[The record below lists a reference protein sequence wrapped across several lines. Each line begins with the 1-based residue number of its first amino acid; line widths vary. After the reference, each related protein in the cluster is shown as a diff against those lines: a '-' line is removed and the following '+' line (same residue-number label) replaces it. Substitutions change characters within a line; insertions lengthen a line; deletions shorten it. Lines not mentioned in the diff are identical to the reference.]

1 MYFIN
6 RQSIIDRIEVINS
19 MLNYYDSNCK
29 PINQTEVL
37 AFERMAQLF
46 IDSILD
52 IGNAMIDGFIMR
64 DPGSYDDIVDI
75 LMDEKVITKEL
86 GEAIKKLIPIR
97 KHLLQDYTTTI
108 TETIMSTFSENI
120 SAYKEFPIAVDTYLN
135 KELGVVNAFSS
146 DKEK

>member
-19 MLNYYDSNCK
+19 MLKYYDANSK
-29 PINQTEVL
+29 PSNQTEEL
-37 AFERMAQLF
+37 AYERMTQLF

-75 LMDEKVITKEL
+75 LMDEKVITKDL

-97 KHLLQDYTTTI
+97 KHLLQDYTTPI
-108 TETIMSTFSENI
+108 TETIITTFTENI
-120 SAYKEFPIAVDTYLN
+120 SAYKEFPVAVQTYLD

-146 DKEK
+146 EEEK

>member
-19 MLNYYDSNCK
+19 MLNYYDSNSK
-29 PINQTEVL
+29 PSNQTEVL
-37 AFERMAQLF
+37 AFERMTQLF

-75 LMDEKVITKEL
+75 LMDEKVITAEL

-97 KHLLQDYTTTI
+97 KHLLQDYTTSNI
-108 TETIMSTFSENI
+108 EAIMSTFVENI
-120 SAYKEFPIAVDTYLN
+120 RAYKEFPIAVHTYLN

>member
-19 MLNYYDSNCK
+19 MLTYYDANNK
-29 PINQTEVL
+29 PSNQTEEL
-37 AFERMAQLF
+37 AYERMTQLF

-75 LMDEKVITKEL
+75 LMDEKVITTEL
-86 GEAIKKLIPIR
+86 GESIKKLIPIR
-97 KHLLQDYTTTI
+97 KHLLQDYTTSI
-108 TETIMSTFSENI
+108 TETIVTTLSENI
-120 SAYKEFPIAVDTYLN
+120 SAYKEFPIAVKTYLE

-146 DKEK
+146 EEEK

>member
-19 MLNYYDSNCK
+19 MLNYYDSNSK
-29 PINQTEVL
+29 PSNQTEVL
-37 AFERMAQLF
+37 AFERMTQLF

-97 KHLLQDYTTTI
+97 KHLLQDYTTSI

-120 SAYKEFPIAVDTYLN
+120 SAYKEFPIAVDSYLN

>member
-19 MLNYYDSNCK
+19 MLNYYDSNSK
-29 PINQTEVL
+29 PSNQIEVL
-37 AFERMAQLF
+37 AFERMTQLF

-97 KHLLQDYTTTI
+97 KHLLQDYTTSNI
-108 TETIMSTFSENI
+108 EAIMSTFVENI
-120 SAYKEFPIAVDTYLN
+120 RAYKEFPTAVHTYLN

>member
-6 RQSIIDRIEVINS
+6 RQSIIDRIEVMNS
-19 MLNYYDSNCK
+19 MLNYYDCNSK
-29 PINQTEVL
+29 PSNQTEVL

-97 KHLLQDYTTTI
+97 KHLLQDYTTSI
-108 TETIMSTFSENI
+108 TETMMSTFSENI
-120 SAYKEFPIAVDTYLN
+120 SAYKEFPIAVHHYLN

-146 DKEK
+146 DNKK

>member
-6 RQSIIDRIEVINS
+6 RQSIIDRIEVMNS
-19 MLNYYDSNCK
+19 MLNYYDSNSK
-29 PINQTEVL
+29 PSNQTEVL
-37 AFERMAQLF
+37 AFERMTQLL

-75 LMDEKVITKEL
+75 LMDEKVITEEL

-108 TETIMSTFSENI
+108 TETMMSTFSENI
-120 SAYKEFPIAVDTYLN
+120 CAYKEFPIAVHTYLN

>member
-6 RQSIIDRIEVINS
+6 RQSIIDRIEVMNS
-19 MLNYYDSNCK
+19 MLTYYDSSSK
-29 PINQTEVL
+29 PSNQTEVL
-37 AFERMAQLF
+37 AFERMTQLF

-75 LMDEKVITKEL
+75 LMDEKVIMKEL

-97 KHLLQDYTTTI
+97 KHLLQDYTTPI
-108 TETIMSTFSENI
+108 TETIMSTFAENI
-120 SAYKEFPIAVDTYLN
+120 SAYKEFPISVHTYLN

>member
-6 RQSIIDRIEVINS
+6 RQSIIDRIEVMNS
-19 MLNYYDSNCK
+19 MLNYYDSSSK
-29 PINQTEVL
+29 PSNQTEVL
-37 AFERMAQLF
+37 ALERMTQLF

-97 KHLLQDYTTTI
+97 KHLLQDYTTPI
-108 TETIMSTFSENI
+108 TETIMSTFAENI
-120 SAYKEFPIAVDTYLN
+120 SAYKEFPISVLTYLN

>member
-19 MLNYYDSNCK
+19 MLNYYDSNSK
-29 PINQTEVL
+29 PSNQTEVL

-97 KHLLQDYTTTI
+97 KHLLQDYTTSI

>member
-6 RQSIIDRIEVINS
+6 RQSIIDRIEVFNS
-19 MLNYYDSNCK
+19 MLNYYDSNSK
-29 PINQTEVL
+29 PSNQTEVL
-37 AFERMAQLF
+37 AFERMTQLF

-97 KHLLQDYTTTI
+97 KHLLQDYTTST
-108 TETIMSTFSENI
+108 TETIMSTFVENI
-120 SAYKEFPIAVDTYLN
+120 SAYKAFPIAVHTYLN

>member
-6 RQSIIDRIEVINS
+6 RQSIIDRIEVMNA
-19 MLNYYDSNCK
+19 MLNYYDSNSK
-29 PINQTEVL
+29 PSNQTEVL
-37 AFERMAQLF
+37 AFERMSQLF

-64 DPGSYDDIVDI
+64 DPGSYDDIIDI

-97 KHLLQDYTTTI
+97 KHLLQDYTTSI
-108 TETIMSTFSENI
+108 TETIMSTFAENI
-120 SAYKEFPIAVDTYLN
+120 SAYKEFPIAVHTYLN

>member
-19 MLNYYDSNCK
+19 MLNYYDSNSK
-29 PINQTEVL
+29 PSNQTEVL

-97 KHLLQDYTTTI
+97 KHLLQDYTTSI
-108 TETIMSTFSENI
+108 TETIMSTFSDNI
-120 SAYKEFPIAVDTYLN
+120 SAYKEFPIAVDNYLN

>member
-6 RQSIIDRIEVINS
+6 RQSIIDRIEVMNS
-19 MLNYYDSNCK
+19 MLNYYDSSSK
-29 PINQTEVL
+29 PSNQTEVL
-37 AFERMAQLF
+37 ALERMTQLF

-97 KHLLQDYTTTI
+97 KHLLQDYTTPI
-108 TETIMSTFSENI
+108 TETIMSTFAENI
-120 SAYKEFPIAVDTYLN
+120 SAYKEFPISVHTYLN

-146 DKEK
+146 DEEK

>member
-19 MLNYYDSNCK
+19 MLNYYDSNSK
-29 PINQTEVL
+29 PSNQTDVL
-37 AFERMAQLF
+37 AFERMTQLF

-97 KHLLQDYTTTI
+97 KHLLQDYTTSI

-120 SAYKEFPIAVDTYLN
+120 SAYKGFPIAVHTYLN

-146 DKEK
+146 DKEQ

>member
-19 MLNYYDSNCK
+19 MLKYYDANSK
-29 PINQTEVL
+29 PSNQTEKL
-37 AFERMAQLF
+37 AYERMTQLF

-75 LMDEKVITKEL
+75 LMDEKVITKDL

-97 KHLLQDYTTTI
+97 KHLLQDYTTPI
-108 TETIMSTFSENI
+108 TETIITTLSENI
-120 SAYKEFPIAVDTYLN
+120 SAYKEFPIAVQTYLD

-146 DKEK
+146 EEEK